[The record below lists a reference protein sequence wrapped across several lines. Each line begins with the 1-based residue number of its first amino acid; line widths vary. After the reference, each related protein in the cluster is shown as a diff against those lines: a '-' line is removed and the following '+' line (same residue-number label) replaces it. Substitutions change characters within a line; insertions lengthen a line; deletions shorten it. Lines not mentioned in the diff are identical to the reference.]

1 MDVNY
6 TERRPAE
13 GTQRGSA
20 ATCHHT
26 WALPTT
32 LAGGLPEKW
41 EGVGQK
47 ESRANRGLQNIPSRE
62 DVLGSS
68 LLGPWS
74 SEAQSLPHPH
84 HMEEGNDLHGC
95 HFFTSSNASGL
106 ITVFPP
112 SVDKKTN

>member
-20 ATCHHT
+20 ATWHHT

-32 LAGGLPEKW
+32 LAVGLPEKW

-47 ESRANRGLQNIPSRE
+47 ESGSQPWLAEHSLERGCSRQLAPGAME
-62 DVLGSS
+62 LRSS
-68 LLGPWS
+68 VS
-74 SEAQSLPHPH
+74 
-84 HMEEGNDLHGC
+84 
-95 HFFTSSNASGL
+95 T
-106 ITVFPP
+106 PP
-112 SVDKKTN
+112 SPHGRGE